1 MGNLGIHSWVIKAN
15 ETQIGEGGYFYEV
28 LQKEAGGR
36 GRGGGA
42 G

>member
-1 MGNLGIHSWVIKAN
+1 MKLK
-15 ETQIGEGGYFYEV
+15 TGEGGYFYEV
-28 LQKEAGGR
+28 LQKEAEGR